1 MKRTL
6 ALLLSLALL
15 AGLLPGRAAAV
26 DLNLNAKS
34 ALLMDVATGTVLYEK
49 ESHTRLA
56 PASVTKVMTMLLI
69 MEALDAGKIRLT
81 DQVTASEAAAAK
93 GGSQVYLKV
102 GENMPVP
109 EEIPDTVTVLQQP
122 LDQIYLVSTGAMDH
136 FIELNALDSIILSS
150 QKADAWYLPEAKQAM
165 EEGKIAYAGKYSAP
179 DYETVLGSGCNL
191 VIENAMIYHAPEVLE
206 KLRSLGLPV
215 LVELSSYESHPLGRM
230 EWIKLYGALLNK
242 EEEAAA
248 YYDSMLAALEP
259 VMNQEP
265 TGKTVS
271 FFYITTSGGINVR
284 RPSDYVSCAIGL
296 AGCENVSFSED
307 QADVG
312 TSTMTIQMEAFYQG
326 VQDAD
331 ILIYNSIVDGELD
344 SLSAL
349 LEKMPTL
356 ADTKAVKE
364 GNVWCLSKNFYQETM
379 SLGDFILDVNAV
391 ATGSDGQ
398 LRYLKHL
405 Q

>member
-1 MKRTL
+1 MKKRLILL
-6 ALLLSLALL
+6 ALCLTLLL
-15 AGLLPGRAAAV
+15 AACGGPE
-26 DLNLNAKS
+26 N
-34 ALLMDVATGTVLYEK
+34 VATTQPQAE
-49 ESHTRLA
+49 
-56 PASVTKVMTMLLI
+56 
-69 MEALDAGKIRLT
+69 
-81 DQVTASEAAAAK
+81 TASQAVRYEELLFENVMPLSYATGFSVSYSEEGYK
-93 GGSQVYLKV
+93 LLTIGEDQTYLVV

-109 EEIPDTVTVLQQP
+109 EEVPDTVTVLQQP

-136 FIELNALDSIILSS
+136 FIKLNALDSVILSS

-230 EWIKLYGALLNK
+230 EWIKLFSALVNK

-356 ADTKAVKE
+356 ADTRAVKE

>member
-1 MKRTL
+1 MKKRLILL
-6 ALLLSLALL
+6 ALCLTLLL
-15 AGLLPGRAAAV
+15 AACGGPE
-26 DLNLNAKS
+26 N
-34 ALLMDVATGTVLYEK
+34 VATTQPQAE
-49 ESHTRLA
+49 
-56 PASVTKVMTMLLI
+56 
-69 MEALDAGKIRLT
+69 
-81 DQVTASEAAAAK
+81 TASQAVRYEELLFENVMPLSYATGFSVSYSEEGYK
-93 GGSQVYLKV
+93 LLTIGEDQTYLVV
-102 GENMPVP
+102 GEDMSVP
-109 EEIPDTVTVLQQP
+109 EEVPDTVTVLQQP

-230 EWIKLYGALLNK
+230 EWIKLFSALVNK

-248 YYDSMLAALEP
+248 YYDRMLASLEP

-356 ADTKAVKE
+356 ADTKAVKK

>member
-1 MKRTL
+1 MKKRLILL
-6 ALLLSLALL
+6 ALCLTLLL
-15 AGLLPGRAAAV
+15 AACGGPE
-26 DLNLNAKS
+26 N
-34 ALLMDVATGTVLYEK
+34 VATTQPQAE
-49 ESHTRLA
+49 
-56 PASVTKVMTMLLI
+56 
-69 MEALDAGKIRLT
+69 
-81 DQVTASEAAAAK
+81 TASQAVRYEELLFENVMPLSYATGFSVSYSEEGYK
-93 GGSQVYLKV
+93 LLTIGEDQTYLVV

-109 EEIPDTVTVLQQP
+109 EEVPNTVTVLQQP

-230 EWIKLYGALLNK
+230 EWIKLFSALVNK

>member
-1 MKRTL
+1 MRKRL
-6 ALLLSLALL
+6 FLLFLCLSMLLS
-15 AGLLPGRAAAV
+15 GCGDSQAAPTTQAETGTQTEAASFETLQFDAV
-26 DLNLNAKS
+26 MPLS
-34 ALLMDVATGTVLYEK
+34 YATGF
-49 ESHTRLA
+49 
-56 PASVTKVMTMLLI
+56 SVSYSEEGYKLLTI
-69 MEALDAGKIRLT
+69 GE
-81 DQVTASEAAAAK
+81 DQT
-93 GGSQVYLKV
+93 YLVV
-102 GENMPVP
+102 GEGIPVP
-109 EEIPDTVTVLQQP
+109 EGVPDTVTILQQP
-122 LDQIYLVSTGAMDH
+122 LDRIYLVSTGAMDH
-136 FIELNALDSIILSS
+136 FVKLNALGDIILSS
-150 QKADAWYLPEAKQAM
+150 QKADAWYLPEAKAAM
-165 EEGKIAYAGKYSAP
+165 EAGKIAYAGKYSAP

-206 KLRSLGLPV
+206 KLRDLGLPV

-230 EWIKLYGALLNK
+230 EWIKLFSALVNK

-248 YYDSMLAALEP
+248 YFDNMLASLEP
-259 VMNQEP
+259 VMNQAP

-271 FFYITTSGGINVR
+271 FFYITNSGGVNVR
-284 RPSDYVSCAIGL
+284 RPSDYVSCAVKL
-296 AGCENVSFSED
+296 AGCENVVFSED

-326 VQDAD
+326 AQAAD
-331 ILIYNSIVDGELD
+331 IFIYNSIVDGELD
-344 SLSAL
+344 SLAAL

-364 GNVWCLSKNFYQETM
+364 NNVWCLSKNFYQETM

>member
-1 MKRTL
+1 MKKRLILL
-6 ALLLSLALL
+6 ALCLTLLL
-15 AGLLPGRAAAV
+15 AACGGPE
-26 DLNLNAKS
+26 N
-34 ALLMDVATGTVLYEK
+34 VATTQPQE
-49 ESHTRLA
+49 E
-56 PASVTKVMTMLLI
+56 
-69 MEALDAGKIRLT
+69 
-81 DQVTASEAAAAK
+81 TASQAVRYEELLFENVMPLSYATGFSVSYSEEGYKLLAI
-93 GGSQVYLKV
+93 GEDQTYLVV
-102 GENMPVP
+102 GENMTVP

-230 EWIKLYGALLNK
+230 EWIKLFSALVNK

>member
-1 MKRTL
+1 MKKRLILL
-6 ALLLSLALL
+6 ALCLTLLL
-15 AGLLPGRAAAV
+15 AACGGPE
-26 DLNLNAKS
+26 N
-34 ALLMDVATGTVLYEK
+34 VATTQPQAE
-49 ESHTRLA
+49 
-56 PASVTKVMTMLLI
+56 
-69 MEALDAGKIRLT
+69 
-81 DQVTASEAAAAK
+81 TASQAVRYEELLFENVMPLSYATGFSVSYSEEGYK
-93 GGSQVYLKV
+93 LLTIGEDQTYLVV

-109 EEIPDTVTVLQQP
+109 EEVPDTVTVLQQP

-215 LVELSSYESHPLGRM
+215 LVELSSYENHPLGRM
-230 EWIKLYGALLNK
+230 EWIKLFSALVNK

-248 YYDSMLAALEP
+248 YYDSMLASLEP

-391 ATGSDGQ
+391 ATGSGGQ

>member
-1 MKRTL
+1 MKKRLILL
-6 ALLLSLALL
+6 ALCLTLLL
-15 AGLLPGRAAAV
+15 AACGGPE
-26 DLNLNAKS
+26 N
-34 ALLMDVATGTVLYEK
+34 VATTQPQAE
-49 ESHTRLA
+49 
-56 PASVTKVMTMLLI
+56 
-69 MEALDAGKIRLT
+69 
-81 DQVTASEAAAAK
+81 TASQAVRYEELLFENVMPLSYATGFSVSYSEEGYK
-93 GGSQVYLKV
+93 LLTIGEDQTYLVV
-102 GENMPVP
+102 GEDMPVP
-109 EEIPDTVTVLQQP
+109 EEVPDTVTVLQQP

-230 EWIKLYGALLNK
+230 EWIKLFSALLNK

-248 YYDSMLAALEP
+248 YYDNMLAALEP

>member
-1 MKRTL
+1 MKKRLILLVLCLT
-6 ALLLSLALL
+6 LLL
-15 AGLLPGRAAAV
+15 AACGGPE
-26 DLNLNAKS
+26 N
-34 ALLMDVATGTVLYEK
+34 VATTQPQAE
-49 ESHTRLA
+49 
-56 PASVTKVMTMLLI
+56 
-69 MEALDAGKIRLT
+69 
-81 DQVTASEAAAAK
+81 TASQAVRYEELLFENVMPLSYATGFSVSYSEEGYK
-93 GGSQVYLKV
+93 LLTIGEDQTYLVV
-102 GENMPVP
+102 GEDMPVP
-109 EEIPDTVTVLQQP
+109 EEVPDTVTVLQQP

-230 EWIKLYGALLNK
+230 EWIKLFSALVNK

-259 VMNQEP
+259 VMNQES

>member
-1 MKRTL
+1 MKKRLILL
-6 ALLLSLALL
+6 ALCLTLLL
-15 AGLLPGRAAAV
+15 AACGGPE
-26 DLNLNAKS
+26 N
-34 ALLMDVATGTVLYEK
+34 VATTQPQAE
-49 ESHTRLA
+49 
-56 PASVTKVMTMLLI
+56 
-69 MEALDAGKIRLT
+69 
-81 DQVTASEAAAAK
+81 TASQAVRYEELLFENVMPLSYATGFSVSYSEEGYK
-93 GGSQVYLKV
+93 LLTIGEDQTYLVV
-102 GENMPVP
+102 GEDMPVP
-109 EEIPDTVTVLQQP
+109 EEVPDTVTVLQQP

-150 QKADAWYLPEAKQAM
+150 QKADAWYLPEAKRAM

-179 DYETVLGSGCNL
+179 DYETVLSSGCNL

-230 EWIKLYGALLNK
+230 EWIKLFSALVNK

-296 AGCENVSFSED
+296 AGCENISFSED

>member
-1 MKRTL
+1 MKKRLILL
-6 ALLLSLALL
+6 ALCLTLLL
-15 AGLLPGRAAAV
+15 AACGGPE
-26 DLNLNAKS
+26 N
-34 ALLMDVATGTVLYEK
+34 VATTQPQAE
-49 ESHTRLA
+49 
-56 PASVTKVMTMLLI
+56 
-69 MEALDAGKIRLT
+69 
-81 DQVTASEAAAAK
+81 TASQSVRYEELLFENVMPLSYATGFSVSYSEEGYK
-93 GGSQVYLKV
+93 LVTIGEDQTYLVV

-109 EEIPDTVTVLQQP
+109 EEVPDTVTVLQQP

-230 EWIKLYGALLNK
+230 EWIKLFSALVNK

-331 ILIYNSIVDGELD
+331 ILIYNSIVEGELD

-364 GNVWCLSKNFYQETM
+364 DNVWCLSKNFYQETM

>member
-1 MKRTL
+1 MKKRLILLVLCLT
-6 ALLLSLALL
+6 LLL
-15 AGLLPGRAAAV
+15 AACGGPE
-26 DLNLNAKS
+26 N
-34 ALLMDVATGTVLYEK
+34 VATTQPQAE
-49 ESHTRLA
+49 
-56 PASVTKVMTMLLI
+56 
-69 MEALDAGKIRLT
+69 
-81 DQVTASEAAAAK
+81 TASQAVRYEELLFENVMPLSYATGFSVSYSEEGYK
-93 GGSQVYLKV
+93 LLTIGEDQTYLVV
-102 GENMPVP
+102 GEDMPVP
-109 EEIPDTVTVLQQP
+109 EEVPDTVTVLQQP

-179 DYETVLGSGCNL
+179 DYETVLSSGCNL

-230 EWIKLYGALLNK
+230 EWIKLFSALVNK

-296 AGCENVSFSED
+296 AGCENISFSED

-356 ADTKAVKE
+356 AETKAVKE

-379 SLGDFILDVNAV
+379 SMGDFILDVNAV

>member
-1 MKRTL
+1 MKKRL
-6 ALLLSLALL
+6 ILLSLCLTLLL
-15 AGLLPGRAAAV
+15 AACGGPE
-26 DLNLNAKS
+26 N
-34 ALLMDVATGTVLYEK
+34 VATTQPQAE
-49 ESHTRLA
+49 
-56 PASVTKVMTMLLI
+56 
-69 MEALDAGKIRLT
+69 
-81 DQVTASEAAAAK
+81 TASQSVRYEELLFENVMPLSYATGFSVSYSEEGYK
-93 GGSQVYLKV
+93 LLTIGEDQTYLVV

-109 EEIPDTVTVLQQP
+109 EEVPDTVTVLQQP

-215 LVELSSYESHPLGRM
+215 LVELSSYESHPLGRI
-230 EWIKLYGALLNK
+230 EWIKLFSALVNK

-248 YYDSMLAALEP
+248 YYDSMLASLEP

-296 AGCENVSFSED
+296 AGCENISFSED

>member
-1 MKRTL
+1 MKKRLILL
-6 ALLLSLALL
+6 ALCLTLLL
-15 AGLLPGRAAAV
+15 AACGGPE
-26 DLNLNAKS
+26 N
-34 ALLMDVATGTVLYEK
+34 VATTQPQAE
-49 ESHTRLA
+49 
-56 PASVTKVMTMLLI
+56 
-69 MEALDAGKIRLT
+69 
-81 DQVTASEAAAAK
+81 TASQAARYEELLFENVMPLSYATGFSVSYSEEGYK
-93 GGSQVYLKV
+93 LLTIGEDQTYLVV

-109 EEIPDTVTVLQQP
+109 EEVPDTVTVLQQP

-230 EWIKLYGALLNK
+230 EWIKLFSALVNK

-259 VMNQEP
+259 VMNQES

>member
-1 MKRTL
+1 MKKRLILL
-6 ALLLSLALL
+6 ALCLTLLL
-15 AGLLPGRAAAV
+15 AACGGPENMATTQPQAETASQSVRYEELLFENVMP
-26 DLNLNAKS
+26 LS
-34 ALLMDVATGTVLYEK
+34 YATGF
-49 ESHTRLA
+49 
-56 PASVTKVMTMLLI
+56 SVSYSEEGYKLLTI
-69 MEALDAGKIRLT
+69 GE
-81 DQVTASEAAAAK
+81 DQT
-93 GGSQVYLKV
+93 YLVV
-102 GENMPVP
+102 GEDMPVP
-109 EEIPDTVTVLQQP
+109 EEVPDTVTVLQQP

-215 LVELSSYESHPLGRM
+215 LVELSSYENHPLGRM
-230 EWIKLYGALLNK
+230 EWIKLFSALVNK

-398 LRYLKHL
+398 PRYLKHL

>member
-1 MKRTL
+1 MKKRLILL
-6 ALLLSLALL
+6 ALCLTLLL
-15 AGLLPGRAAAV
+15 AACGGPE
-26 DLNLNAKS
+26 N
-34 ALLMDVATGTVLYEK
+34 VATTQPQAE
-49 ESHTRLA
+49 
-56 PASVTKVMTMLLI
+56 
-69 MEALDAGKIRLT
+69 
-81 DQVTASEAAAAK
+81 TASQAVRYEELLFENVMPLSYATGFSVSYSEEGYK
-93 GGSQVYLKV
+93 LLTIGEDQTYLVV

-109 EEIPDTVTVLQQP
+109 EEVPDTVTVLQQP

-230 EWIKLYGALLNK
+230 EWIKLFSALVNK

-248 YYDSMLAALEP
+248 YYDSMLASLEP

-296 AGCENVSFSED
+296 AGCENISFSED

>member
-1 MKRTL
+1 MKKRLILLVLCL
-6 ALLLSLALL
+6 ALLL
-15 AGLLPGRAAAV
+15 AACGGPE
-26 DLNLNAKS
+26 N
-34 ALLMDVATGTVLYEK
+34 VATTQPQAE
-49 ESHTRLA
+49 
-56 PASVTKVMTMLLI
+56 
-69 MEALDAGKIRLT
+69 
-81 DQVTASEAAAAK
+81 TASQAVRYEELLFENVMPLSYATGFSVSYSEEGYK
-93 GGSQVYLKV
+93 LLTIGEDQTYLVV
-102 GENMPVP
+102 GEDMPVP
-109 EEIPDTVTVLQQP
+109 EEVPDTVTVLQQP

-136 FIELNALDSIILSS
+136 FIKLNALDSIILSS

-230 EWIKLYGALLNK
+230 EWIKLFSALVNK

-312 TSTMTIQMEAFYQG
+312 NSTMTIQMEAFYQG

>member
-1 MKRTL
+1 MKKRLILL
-6 ALLLSLALL
+6 ALCLTLLL
-15 AGLLPGRAAAV
+15 AACGGPE
-26 DLNLNAKS
+26 N
-34 ALLMDVATGTVLYEK
+34 VATTQPQAE
-49 ESHTRLA
+49 
-56 PASVTKVMTMLLI
+56 
-69 MEALDAGKIRLT
+69 
-81 DQVTASEAAAAK
+81 TASQAARYEELLFENVMPLSYATGFSVSYSEEGYK
-93 GGSQVYLKV
+93 LLTIGEDQTYLVV

-109 EEIPDTVTVLQQP
+109 EEVPDTVTVLQQP

-230 EWIKLYGALLNK
+230 EWIKLFSALVNK

-259 VMNQEP
+259 VMNQES

-312 TSTMTIQMEAFYQG
+312 NSTMTIQMEAFYQG

-379 SLGDFILDVNAV
+379 SLGDLILDVNAV

>member
-1 MKRTL
+1 MKKRLILL
-6 ALLLSLALL
+6 ALCLTLLL
-15 AGLLPGRAAAV
+15 AACGGPE
-26 DLNLNAKS
+26 N
-34 ALLMDVATGTVLYEK
+34 VATTQPQAE
-49 ESHTRLA
+49 
-56 PASVTKVMTMLLI
+56 
-69 MEALDAGKIRLT
+69 
-81 DQVTASEAAAAK
+81 TASQAVRYEELLFENVMPLSYATGFSVSYSEEGYK
-93 GGSQVYLKV
+93 LLTIGEDQTYLVV

-109 EEIPDTVTVLQQP
+109 EEVPDTVTVLQQP

-191 VIENAMIYHAPEVLE
+191 VVENAMIYHAPEVLE

-230 EWIKLYGALLNK
+230 EWIKLFSALVNK

-248 YYDSMLAALEP
+248 YYDGMLAALEP
-259 VMNQEP
+259 VMNQES

-312 TSTMTIQMEAFYQG
+312 NSTMTIQMEAFYQG

>member
-1 MKRTL
+1 MKKRLILL
-6 ALLLSLALL
+6 ALCLTLLL
-15 AGLLPGRAAAV
+15 AACGGPE
-26 DLNLNAKS
+26 N
-34 ALLMDVATGTVLYEK
+34 VATTQPQEETASQAVRYE
-49 ESHTRLA
+49 ELLFENVMPLSYATGF
-56 PASVTKVMTMLLI
+56 SVTYSKEGYKLLAI
-69 MEALDAGKIRLT
+69 GE
-81 DQVTASEAAAAK
+81 DQT
-93 GGSQVYLKV
+93 YLVV

-109 EEIPDTVTVLQQP
+109 EEVPDTVTVLQQP

-136 FIELNALDSIILSS
+136 FIKLNALDSIILSS

-191 VIENAMIYHAPEVLE
+191 VVENAMIYHAPEVLE

-230 EWIKLYGALLNK
+230 EWIKLFSALVNK

-248 YYDSMLAALEP
+248 YYDSMLASLEP

-296 AGCENVSFSED
+296 AGCENISFSED

>member
-1 MKRTL
+1 MKKRLILLVLCLT
-6 ALLLSLALL
+6 LLLAACGGPENVSTTQPQAETASQAVRYEELL
-15 AGLLPGRAAAV
+15 FENVMPL
-26 DLNLNAKS
+26 S
-34 ALLMDVATGTVLYEK
+34 YATGF
-49 ESHTRLA
+49 
-56 PASVTKVMTMLLI
+56 SVSYSEEGYKLLTI
-69 MEALDAGKIRLT
+69 GE
-81 DQVTASEAAAAK
+81 DQT
-93 GGSQVYLKV
+93 YLVV
-102 GENMPVP
+102 GEDMPVP
-109 EEIPDTVTVLQQP
+109 EEVPDTVTVLQQP

-179 DYETVLGSGCNL
+179 DYETVLSSGCNL

-230 EWIKLYGALLNK
+230 EWIKLFSALVNK

-296 AGCENVSFSED
+296 AGCENISFSED

-379 SLGDFILDVNAV
+379 SMGDFILDVNAV

>member
-1 MKRTL
+1 MKKRLILL
-6 ALLLSLALL
+6 ALCLTLLL
-15 AGLLPGRAAAV
+15 AACGGPE
-26 DLNLNAKS
+26 N
-34 ALLMDVATGTVLYEK
+34 VATTQPQAETASQAVRYE
-49 ESHTRLA
+49 ELLFENVMPLSYATGF
-56 PASVTKVMTMLLI
+56 SVTYSKEGYKLLAI
-69 MEALDAGKIRLT
+69 GE
-81 DQVTASEAAAAK
+81 DQT
-93 GGSQVYLKV
+93 YLVV

-109 EEIPDTVTVLQQP
+109 EEVPDTVTVLQQP
-122 LDQIYLVSTGAMDH
+122 LNQIYLVSTGAMDH
-136 FIELNALDSIILSS
+136 FIKLNALDSIILSS

-165 EEGKIAYAGKYSAP
+165 EEGKIVYAGKYSAP

-191 VIENAMIYHAPEVLE
+191 VVENAMIYHAPEVLE

-230 EWIKLYGALLNK
+230 EWIKLFSALVNK

-248 YYDSMLAALEP
+248 YYDSMLASLEP
-259 VMNQEP
+259 VMDQEP

>member
-1 MKRTL
+1 MKKRLILLVLCLT
-6 ALLLSLALL
+6 LLLAACGGPENVATTQPQAETAPQAVRYEELLFEKVMPLSYATGFSVSYGEEGYKLL
-15 AGLLPGRAAAV
+15 AIG
-26 DLNLNAKS
+26 
-34 ALLMDVATGTVLYEK
+34 E
-49 ESHTRLA
+49 
-56 PASVTKVMTMLLI
+56 
-69 MEALDAGKIRLT
+69 
-81 DQVTASEAAAAK
+81 DQT
-93 GGSQVYLKV
+93 YLVV
-102 GENMPVP
+102 GEDMPVP
-109 EEIPDTVTVLQQP
+109 EEVPDSVTVLQQP

-136 FIELNALDSIILSS
+136 FIKLNALDSVILSS
-150 QKADAWYLPEAKQAM
+150 QKAEAWYLPEAKQAM

-230 EWIKLYGALLNK
+230 EWIKLFSALLNK

-248 YYDSMLAALEP
+248 YYDNMLAALEP

-271 FFYITTSGGINVR
+271 FFYITTSGGVNVR

>member
-1 MKRTL
+1 MKKRLILL
-6 ALLLSLALL
+6 ALCLTLLL
-15 AGLLPGRAAAV
+15 AACGGPE
-26 DLNLNAKS
+26 N
-34 ALLMDVATGTVLYEK
+34 VATTQPQAE
-49 ESHTRLA
+49 
-56 PASVTKVMTMLLI
+56 
-69 MEALDAGKIRLT
+69 
-81 DQVTASEAAAAK
+81 TASQAARYEELLFENVMPLSYATGFSVSYSEEGYK
-93 GGSQVYLKV
+93 LLTIGEDQTYLVV

-109 EEIPDTVTVLQQP
+109 EEVPDTVTVLQQP

-136 FIELNALDSIILSS
+136 FIKLNALDSIILSS

-230 EWIKLYGALLNK
+230 EWIKLFSALVNK

-248 YYDSMLAALEP
+248 YYDNMLAALEP

-296 AGCENVSFSED
+296 AGCENISFSED

>member
-1 MKRTL
+1 MKKRLILL
-6 ALLLSLALL
+6 ALCLTLLL
-15 AGLLPGRAAAV
+15 AACGGPE
-26 DLNLNAKS
+26 N
-34 ALLMDVATGTVLYEK
+34 VATTQPQAE
-49 ESHTRLA
+49 
-56 PASVTKVMTMLLI
+56 
-69 MEALDAGKIRLT
+69 
-81 DQVTASEAAAAK
+81 TASQAVRYEELLFENVMPLSYATGFSVSYSEEGYK
-93 GGSQVYLKV
+93 LLTIGEDQTYLVV
-102 GENMPVP
+102 GEDMSVP
-109 EEIPDTVTVLQQP
+109 EEVPDTVTVLQQP

-230 EWIKLYGALLNK
+230 EWIKLFSALVNK

-248 YYDSMLAALEP
+248 YYDSMLASLEP

-356 ADTKAVKE
+356 ADTKAVKK

>member
-1 MKRTL
+1 MKKRLILL
-6 ALLLSLALL
+6 ALCLTLLL
-15 AGLLPGRAAAV
+15 AACGGPE
-26 DLNLNAKS
+26 N
-34 ALLMDVATGTVLYEK
+34 VATTQPQE
-49 ESHTRLA
+49 E
-56 PASVTKVMTMLLI
+56 
-69 MEALDAGKIRLT
+69 
-81 DQVTASEAAAAK
+81 TASQAVRYEELLFENVMPLSYATGFSVSYSKEGYKLLAI
-93 GGSQVYLKV
+93 GEDQTYLVV
-102 GENMPVP
+102 GEDMPVP
-109 EEIPDTVTVLQQP
+109 EEVPDTVTVLQQP

-230 EWIKLYGALLNK
+230 EWIKLFSALVNK

-248 YYDSMLAALEP
+248 YYDSMLASLEP

-312 TSTMTIQMEAFYQG
+312 NSTMTIQMEAFYQG

>member
-1 MKRTL
+1 MKKRLILLVLCL
-6 ALLLSLALL
+6 ALLL
-15 AGLLPGRAAAV
+15 AACGGPE
-26 DLNLNAKS
+26 N
-34 ALLMDVATGTVLYEK
+34 VATTQPQAE
-49 ESHTRLA
+49 
-56 PASVTKVMTMLLI
+56 
-69 MEALDAGKIRLT
+69 
-81 DQVTASEAAAAK
+81 TASQAVRYEELLFENVMPLSYATGFSVSYSEEGYK
-93 GGSQVYLKV
+93 LLTIGEDQTYLVV
-102 GENMPVP
+102 GEDMPVP
-109 EEIPDTVTVLQQP
+109 EEVPDTVTVLQQP

-136 FIELNALDSIILSS
+136 FIKLNALDSIILSS

-230 EWIKLYGALLNK
+230 EWIKLFSALVNK

>member
-1 MKRTL
+1 MKKRLILLVLCLT
-6 ALLLSLALL
+6 LLLAACGGPENVATTQPQAETTPQAVRYEELLFENVIPLSYATGFSVSYSEEGYKLL
-15 AGLLPGRAAAV
+15 AIG
-26 DLNLNAKS
+26 
-34 ALLMDVATGTVLYEK
+34 E
-49 ESHTRLA
+49 
-56 PASVTKVMTMLLI
+56 
-69 MEALDAGKIRLT
+69 
-81 DQVTASEAAAAK
+81 DQT
-93 GGSQVYLKV
+93 YLVV

-109 EEIPDTVTVLQQP
+109 EEVPDTVTVLQQP

-136 FIELNALDSIILSS
+136 FIKLNALDSVILSS

-215 LVELSSYESHPLGRM
+215 LVELSSYENHPLGRM
-230 EWIKLYGALLNK
+230 EWIKLFSALVNK

-248 YYDSMLAALEP
+248 YYDSMLASLEP

-391 ATGSDGQ
+391 ATGSGGQ

>member
-1 MKRTL
+1 MKKRLILL
-6 ALLLSLALL
+6 ALCLTLLL
-15 AGLLPGRAAAV
+15 AACGGPE
-26 DLNLNAKS
+26 N
-34 ALLMDVATGTVLYEK
+34 VATTQPQAE
-49 ESHTRLA
+49 
-56 PASVTKVMTMLLI
+56 
-69 MEALDAGKIRLT
+69 
-81 DQVTASEAAAAK
+81 TASQAVRYEELLFENVMPLSYATGFSVSYSEEGYK
-93 GGSQVYLKV
+93 LLTIGEDQTYLVV
-102 GENMPVP
+102 GEDMPVP
-109 EEIPDTVTVLQQP
+109 EEVPDTVTVLQQP

-150 QKADAWYLPEAKQAM
+150 QKADGWYLPEAKQAM

-230 EWIKLYGALLNK
+230 EWIKLFSALVNK

-296 AGCENVSFSED
+296 AGCENISFSED

>member
-1 MKRTL
+1 MKKRLILLVLCLT
-6 ALLLSLALL
+6 LLL
-15 AGLLPGRAAAV
+15 AACGGPE
-26 DLNLNAKS
+26 N
-34 ALLMDVATGTVLYEK
+34 VATTQPQAE
-49 ESHTRLA
+49 
-56 PASVTKVMTMLLI
+56 
-69 MEALDAGKIRLT
+69 
-81 DQVTASEAAAAK
+81 TASQAVRYEELLFENVMPLSYATGFSVSYSEEGYK
-93 GGSQVYLKV
+93 LLTIGEDQTYLVV
-102 GENMPVP
+102 GEDMPVP
-109 EEIPDTVTVLQQP
+109 EEVPDTVTVLQQP

-230 EWIKLYGALLNK
+230 EWIKLFSALVNK

-248 YYDSMLAALEP
+248 HYDSMLAALEP
-259 VMNQEP
+259 VMNQES

>member
-1 MKRTL
+1 MKKRLILL
-6 ALLLSLALL
+6 ALCLTLLL
-15 AGLLPGRAAAV
+15 AACGGPE
-26 DLNLNAKS
+26 N
-34 ALLMDVATGTVLYEK
+34 VATTQPQAE
-49 ESHTRLA
+49 
-56 PASVTKVMTMLLI
+56 
-69 MEALDAGKIRLT
+69 
-81 DQVTASEAAAAK
+81 TASQAVRYEELLFENVMPLSYATGFSVSYSEEGYK
-93 GGSQVYLKV
+93 LVTIGEDQTYLVV
-102 GENMPVP
+102 GEDMPVP
-109 EEIPDTVTVLQQP
+109 EEVPDTVTVLQQP

-230 EWIKLYGALLNK
+230 EWIKLFSALVNK

-312 TSTMTIQMEAFYQG
+312 NSTMTIQMEAFYQG

>member
-1 MKRTL
+1 MKKRLILLVLCLT
-6 ALLLSLALL
+6 LLL
-15 AGLLPGRAAAV
+15 AACGGPE
-26 DLNLNAKS
+26 N
-34 ALLMDVATGTVLYEK
+34 VATTQPQAE
-49 ESHTRLA
+49 
-56 PASVTKVMTMLLI
+56 
-69 MEALDAGKIRLT
+69 
-81 DQVTASEAAAAK
+81 TASQAVRYEELLFENVMPLSYATGFSVSYSEEGYK
-93 GGSQVYLKV
+93 LLTIGEDQTYLVV

-109 EEIPDTVTVLQQP
+109 EEVPNTVTVLQQP

-230 EWIKLYGALLNK
+230 EWIKLFSALVNK

>member
-1 MKRTL
+1 MKKRLILL
-6 ALLLSLALL
+6 ALCLTLLL
-15 AGLLPGRAAAV
+15 AACGGPE
-26 DLNLNAKS
+26 N
-34 ALLMDVATGTVLYEK
+34 VATTQPQAE
-49 ESHTRLA
+49 
-56 PASVTKVMTMLLI
+56 
-69 MEALDAGKIRLT
+69 
-81 DQVTASEAAAAK
+81 TASQAVRYEELLFENVMPLSYATGFSVSYSEEGYK
-93 GGSQVYLKV
+93 LLTIGEDQTYLVV

-109 EEIPDTVTVLQQP
+109 EEVPDTVTVLQQP

-230 EWIKLYGALLNK
+230 EWIKLFSALVNK

-312 TSTMTIQMEAFYQG
+312 NSTMTIQMEAFYQG

>member
-1 MKRTL
+1 MKKRLILL
-6 ALLLSLALL
+6 ALCLTLLL
-15 AGLLPGRAAAV
+15 AACGGPE
-26 DLNLNAKS
+26 N
-34 ALLMDVATGTVLYEK
+34 VATTQPQAE
-49 ESHTRLA
+49 
-56 PASVTKVMTMLLI
+56 
-69 MEALDAGKIRLT
+69 
-81 DQVTASEAAAAK
+81 TASQSVRYEELLFENVMPLSYATGFSVSYSEEGYK
-93 GGSQVYLKV
+93 LVTIGEDQTYLVV

-109 EEIPDTVTVLQQP
+109 EEVPDTVTVLQQP

-136 FIELNALDSIILSS
+136 FIELNVLDSIILSS

-230 EWIKLYGALLNK
+230 EWIKLFSALVNK

-331 ILIYNSIVDGELD
+331 ILIYNSIVEGELD

-364 GNVWCLSKNFYQETM
+364 DNVWCLSKNFYQETM

>member
-1 MKRTL
+1 MKKRLILL
-6 ALLLSLALL
+6 ALCLTLLL
-15 AGLLPGRAAAV
+15 AACGGPE
-26 DLNLNAKS
+26 N
-34 ALLMDVATGTVLYEK
+34 VATTQPQE
-49 ESHTRLA
+49 E
-56 PASVTKVMTMLLI
+56 
-69 MEALDAGKIRLT
+69 
-81 DQVTASEAAAAK
+81 TASQAVRYEELLFENVMPLSYATGFSVSYSEEGYKLLAI
-93 GGSQVYLKV
+93 GEDQTYLVV
-102 GENMPVP
+102 GEDMPVP
-109 EEIPDTVTVLQQP
+109 EEVPDTVTVLQQP

-136 FIELNALDSIILSS
+136 FIKLNALDSIILSS

-165 EEGKIAYAGKYSAP
+165 EEGKIVYAGKYSAP

-191 VIENAMIYHAPEVLE
+191 VVENAMIYHAPEVLE

-230 EWIKLYGALLNK
+230 EWIKLFSALVNK

-259 VMNQEP
+259 VMDQEP

>member
-1 MKRTL
+1 MKKRLILL
-6 ALLLSLALL
+6 ALCLTLLL
-15 AGLLPGRAAAV
+15 AACGGPE
-26 DLNLNAKS
+26 N
-34 ALLMDVATGTVLYEK
+34 VATTQPQE
-49 ESHTRLA
+49 E
-56 PASVTKVMTMLLI
+56 
-69 MEALDAGKIRLT
+69 
-81 DQVTASEAAAAK
+81 TASQAVRYEELLFENVMPLSYATGFSVSYSKEGYKLLAI
-93 GGSQVYLKV
+93 GEDQTYLVV
-102 GENMPVP
+102 GEDMPVP
-109 EEIPDTVTVLQQP
+109 EEVPDTVTVLQQP

-230 EWIKLYGALLNK
+230 EWIKLFSALVNK

-259 VMNQEP
+259 VMNQES

-271 FFYITTSGGINVR
+271 FFYITTSGGVNVR

-364 GNVWCLSKNFYQETM
+364 SNVWCLSKNFYQETM

>member
-1 MKRTL
+1 MKKRLILLVLCLT
-6 ALLLSLALL
+6 LLLAACGGPENVATTQPQEETASQAVRYEELLFENVMPLSYATGFSVSYSKEGYKLL
-15 AGLLPGRAAAV
+15 AIG
-26 DLNLNAKS
+26 
-34 ALLMDVATGTVLYEK
+34 E
-49 ESHTRLA
+49 
-56 PASVTKVMTMLLI
+56 
-69 MEALDAGKIRLT
+69 
-81 DQVTASEAAAAK
+81 DQT
-93 GGSQVYLKV
+93 YLVV

-109 EEIPDTVTVLQQP
+109 EEVPDTVTVLQQP

-136 FIELNALDSIILSS
+136 FIELNALNSIILSS

-230 EWIKLYGALLNK
+230 EWIKLFSALVNK